1 MKFAF
6 MFYMNGRQNLFTMK
20 RFSLFLVLATLLF
33 CACDSDTV
41 KVRGEV
47 EGLNGTVKL
56 LAEMPGEPGLTILA
70 QQEVKD
76 GKIDLRTDQFKI
88 PGRVWIDIDGK
99 ATVEAILDTKDMIW
113 IKGKI
118 KFPDQI
124 EADGS
129 GLMDEYKEI
138 KKMYKERFGED
149 IAKIDK
155 RIEKISKKE
164 KL

>member
-1 MKFAF
+1 M
-6 MFYMNGRQNLFTMK
+6 
-20 RFSLFLVLATLLF
+20 
-33 CACDSDTV
+33 
-41 KVRGEV
+41 
-47 EGLNGTVKL
+47 
-56 LAEMPGEPGLTILA
+56 TILA

-129 GLMDEYKEI
+129 GLMDEYKESRKCTRKDLVKI
-138 KKMYKERFGED
+138 LPRLTSVLKRSVKKKNFPRMM
-149 IAKIDK
+149 
-155 RIEKISKKE
+155 
-164 KL
+164 KLCWVFTSCKTTFLEETS